1 VHSWSEFKNRRKIMG
16 EDQEERLGRKF
27 QFNGEFSSEALAIPY
42 DEISSYDY
50 TNHIKNEKRDLLSV
64 MPFL

>member
-1 VHSWSEFKNRRKIMG
+1 VHSWSEFNSRRKIMA
-16 EDQEERLGRKF
+16 ENQEERLGRKF
-27 QFNGEFSSEALAIPY
+27 QFNGEFSSEPLAIPY

>member
-1 VHSWSEFKNRRKIMG
+1 MAEN
-16 EDQEERLGRKF
+16 QEERLGRKF

>member
-1 VHSWSEFKNRRKIMG
+1 MA

-27 QFNGEFSSEALAIPY
+27 QSNGEFSSEALAIPY

-50 TNHIKNEKRDLLSV
+50 RNHSKNEKKESSQCDAFLIETKGLS
-64 MPFL
+64 FH